1 MKPIYYPILRVV
13 LTLLVGIAM
22 IAFPGSILTYLATVV
37 GLLFILP
44 GVVEW
49 LRYLIINLKRS
60 RRARRN
66 NHMRF
71 PLLATL
77 SIVVGVIIM
86 CFSVEFLKIFSFV
99 LAVSLIIAGIYEIAM
114 IVRSNVKGKWG
125 FYVMPVSLSLL
136 GIFILSNPLELL
148 PHLII
153 VMFGVGAVI
162 YAINELIY
170 IARIS
175 N

>member
-1 MKPIYYPILRVV
+1 M
-13 LTLLVGIAM
+13 
-22 IAFPGSILTYLATVV
+22 
-37 GLLFILP
+37 
-44 GVVEW
+44 
-49 LRYLIINLKRS
+49 
-60 RRARRN
+60 
-66 NHMRF
+66 
-71 PLLATL
+71 
-77 SIVVGVIIM
+77 
-86 CFSVEFLKIFSFV
+86 
-99 LAVSLIIAGIYEIAM
+99 SLIIAGIYEIAM